1 MNDQNKITWQRILEA
16 LTNEDKVLNFPIKY
30 PAIELDR
37 STKDTLLLTAGI
49 LSAGMIIA
57 AILKK

>member
-1 MNDQNKITWQRILEA
+1 MNENKVTWARILEA

-37 STKDTLLLTAGI
+37 STKDTLLLTSGIIAG
-49 LSAGMIIA
+49 GMILA
-57 AILKK
+57 SILRK

>member
-1 MNDQNKITWQRILEA
+1 MNDEKISWARILEA

-30 PAIELDR
+30 PAIDLDKK
-37 STKDTLLLTAGI
+37 TKDTLLLTAGI
-49 LSAGMIIA
+49 LAGGMILA